1 MKHRPRNSVRGQEGK
16 IGPHHWSGPESL
28 SLPPGGILLSCPT
41 NPERALCR
49 WLPVQTQRGAT
60 CGFSRCW
67 SCLGASTECPPPPEI
82 FLPGDFWHGLLW
94 SQTLDT
100 SDTSRKISYTMQ
112 VWQTRLLEADNRR
125 HMAKSLHSESPREPQ
140 DAVLN
145 ISPARHYA
153 GWEV

>member
-1 MKHRPRNSVRGQEGK
+1 MKQCPRNSVRGQGK
-16 IGPHHWSGPESL
+16 VGPHYWSGPESL
-28 SLPPGGILLSCPT
+28 SLPPGGILHSCPA
-41 NPERALCR
+41 NPESTVPMATSPNRQRRDL
-49 WLPVQTQRGAT
+49 WLFQVLKLFG
-60 CGFSRCW
+60 GIHW
-67 SCLGASTECPPPPEI
+67 VPPSSLQI
-82 FLPGDFWHGLLW
+82 FLPGDFWHGLLR

-112 VWQTRLLEADNRR
+112 VQQTRLLEADNPR

-145 ISPARHYA
+145 ISPVRCCA